1 MKLLSKFLCTL
12 LILLALATVLAYAL
26 LQTPTGAGWLSEQL
40 SRRSG
45 YQITFTGIQHSPF
58 NPAEIRLREVR
69 LSRAGEPLLDAGAV
83 TLRLS
88 WYTLTHPRQWQQ
100 IRLQDG
106 ELRLPAVLQ
115 PQNYPPLQARQL
127 LLQNMALTTPLDG
140 RLLVAHPVS
149 GGITPFIPGPGGWLG
164 DDSRFEFSAQSLTYG
179 ELELQ
184 RMLLRGRWQ
193 QGKLLLQD
201 FGADMLQGQVS
212 GRGERSRDGQWSL
225 RDLRLTR
232 LRLQDNRLPR
242 VLRHLWQRLPVLTIH
257 NVDLVDARLEG
268 NDWSANDL
276 DLSAENL
283 QLGQGQLHSRDGLL
297 SLNALDLVYRDVH
310 LRDPVL
316 KLTFTPDGI
325 TVDDAS
331 TRFENGLLRTY
342 GRWNAAQ
349 RSLQLDEVG
358 ISGMEYTLPERWLH
372 WLGQPLPAWLQQL
385 NVLRLDLNNNLLVDI
400 RPRFPFQ
407 FTALGASGSNLQL
420 IRNQQWGL
428 WQGSLR
434 LNARDATLN
443 KVDLRHLLLDLQAQ
457 DGTVTL
463 HELSAFGGQ
472 GLWEGSGTLQA
483 SASSPA
489 SPSAPQSGAWPFTLT
504 LTGQQV
510 GLDSLQRW
518 GWSALPLRGFGNINL
533 SLHSTLF
540 APAQGL
546 RSLTGQLNVSAEQA
560 MLQNT
565 AAAGLFAEAKAGDN
579 PRRWL
584 DLSQQEGQMTLLRNL
599 QLRLRAAGGMV
610 NIEQASAAGQLPF
623 TLSGHYAR
631 AVSTPDAA
639 TRTQLQLTLT
649 NPSLCEILTRRWQ
662 SDPQTAPQAS
672 DNASAGSH
680 QAPPSRQRQLH
691 SSVDVTPLPVCGPQP
706 AGSTK

>member
-12 LILLALATVLAYAL
+12 LILLALALVLAYAL
-26 LQTPTGAGWLSEQL
+26 LQTPTGAGWLSDLL

-45 YQITFTGIQHSPF
+45 YQITIAGVQHSPL

-69 LSRAGEPLLDAGAV
+69 LSRGSEPLLDAGTV
-83 TLRLS
+83 TLRMG
-88 WYTLTHPRQWQQ
+88 WYTLTHPRHWQQ

-115 PQNYPPLQARQL
+115 PQTQPPLQARQL
-127 LLQNMALTTPLDG
+127 LLQNMALSTPLDG

-149 GGITPFIPGPGGWLG
+149 GGITPFIPGPVGWLG
-164 DDSRFEFSAQSLTYG
+164 DDSRFELSAQSLTYG

-193 QGKLLLQD
+193 QGRLLLQD
-201 FGADMLQGQVS
+201 FGADMLQGQIS
-212 GRGERSRDGQWSL
+212 GRGERSRDGHWSL

-232 LRLQDNRLPR
+232 LRLQDNRLPQ
-242 VLRHLWQRLPVLTIH
+242 VLSRLWQRLPAITLH
-257 NVDLVDARLEG
+257 NLDLVDARFEG
-268 NDWSANDL
+268 NDWSVNDL
-276 DLSAENL
+276 DLSAEDL
-283 QLGQGQLHSRDGLL
+283 QLGQGRLQSSDGLL

-325 TVDDAS
+325 TLDDVS

-342 GRWNAAQ
+342 GRWNATQ
-349 RSLQLDEVG
+349 HSLQLDEVG
-358 ISGMEYTLPERWLH
+358 ISGIEYTLPDSWLH
-372 WLGQPLPAWLQQL
+372 WLAQPLPSWLQQL
-385 NVLRLDLNNNLLVDI
+385 NVLRLDVNNNLLVDI

-420 IRNQQWGL
+420 IRDQHWGL

-434 LNARDATLN
+434 LNARDATVN

-457 DGTVTL
+457 DGQLTL

-472 GLWEGSGTLQA
+472 GLWEGSGSLQ
-483 SASSPA
+483 
-489 SPSAPQSGAWPFTLT
+489 QQGAWPFTLS

-510 GLDSLQRW
+510 ALDSLQRW
-518 GWSALPLRGFGNINL
+518 GWSALPLRGFGNIHL
-533 SLHSTLF
+533 ELASSAR
-540 APAQGL
+540 APEQGL
-546 RSLTGQLNVSAEQA
+546 RPLSGQLTVSAEQA

-565 AAAGLFAEAKAGDN
+565 AAGGLFAEAKAGDN

-623 TLSGHYAR
+623 TLTGRYAR
-631 AVSTPDAA
+631 TVSTPDAVQ
-639 TRTQLQLTLT
+639 RPQLQLTLS
-649 NPSLCEILTRRWQ
+649 NPGLCERLTRYWQ
-662 SDPQTAPQAS
+662 SSTPA
-672 DNASAGSH
+672 NAVADDSVA
-680 QAPPSRQRQLH
+680 APPLQ
-691 SSVDVTPLPVCGPQP
+691 SSVDVTPLPACGPQP
-706 AGSTK
+706 AGNTK